1 MQVWPNKEGSRFGPW
16 VLLAGV
22 EGGRGTLSCRTRR
35 PSGVGLLCL
44 ELFDTDP
51 VTIFRLW

>member
-16 VLLAGV
+16 VLLAGM

-44 ELFDTDP
+44 ELFDTDS
-51 VTIFRLW
+51 VTIFRLR